1 MKRRDIVIGIV
12 VLILLGGIVWWRQK
26 SLKETTKVPQTLSTE
41 QSLEQKYNIQIPEDV
56 SKAELKDVT
65 GGNASGIVTKDYK
78 NGEFTSSVI
87 ADLPA
92 PEAGHFYEAWLS
104 KGEKGSSD
112 YSIISLGTFNSAK
125 GGYLLDFSS
134 KTDYSSY
141 DNAMVTSETKLD
153 NTPETII
160 LQGSF

>member
-26 SLKETTKVPQTLSTE
+26 NQTETPQVPQTLSTE
-41 QSLEQKYNIQIPEDV
+41 QSLEQKFNIQIPNDV
-56 SKAELKDVT
+56 SKAELKDVA
-65 GGNASGIVTKDYK
+65 GGNASGIATKDYK
-78 NGEFTSSVI
+78 DGEFTSSVI
-87 ADLPA
+87 ADLPT

-104 KGEKGSSD
+104 IGDKGSTD
-112 YSIISLGTFNSAK
+112 YSIISLGTFNNAK
-125 GGYLLDFSS
+125 GGYLLDYKS

-141 DNAMVTSETKLD
+141 TNVMVTSETKLD
-153 NTPETII
+153 SNPETVV